1 MDAQQKEA
9 LLEEFREYLENDFE
23 VEHDEAPEDLVTL
36 FSELSGL
43 KNEVRIESRQI
54 KGALDQF
61 REAFTSL
68 DSANQEVADMVR
80 KAKDQEKERTQAIL
94 NPAIDGMIDL
104 YERIA
109 AGLQQSLPRLSF
121 LGRLLPG
128 WGRCRAGLAAHR
140 QAQEMLL
147 GRVLDLLRHYGVVP
161 MATNGERFDPRSMK
175 AVGFESDPGQADGIV
190 LRENRKGFVREGA
203 ALRVAEVIVNKHK
216 G

>member
-9 LLEEFREYLENDFE
+9 LIEQFRSYLENDSAVEPE
-23 VEHDEAPEDLVTL
+23 VEPEDLVTL

-68 DSANQEVADMVR
+68 DGANQEMADMVR
-80 KAKDQEKERTQAIL
+80 KMKEQEKERTQNIL
-94 NPAIDGMIDL
+94 KPAIHGMIDL

-109 AGLQQSLPRLSF
+109 AGLGHALPRRSF
-121 LGRLLPG
+121 VERLLPG
-128 WGRCRAGLAAHR
+128 PDRCRTWLASHR

-147 GRVLDLLRHYGVVP
+147 GRVLDLLRQYGVTA
-161 MATNGERFDPRSMK
+161 MECRGERFDPRSMK
-175 AVGFESDPGQADGIV
+175 AVGFESDPGQPDGIV
-190 LRENRKGFVREGA
+190 LRENRTGFVREGA
-203 ALRVAEVIVNKHK
+203 ALRAAEVIVNKHK